1 MLKGSFQNHLKVSII
16 DRAIRSPIN
25 GYARTSGIEPTPA
38 LTHIRRSQRAEERG
52 TATQR
57 ESAIMQALQ
66 IIAQGEA
73 EFLHESNEPE
83 LIESDN
89 ARVRFIH
96 AQGRL

>member
-1 MLKGSFQNHLKVSII
+1 
-16 DRAIRSPIN
+16 
-25 GYARTSGIEPTPA
+25 
-38 LTHIRRSQRAEERG
+38 
-52 TATQR
+52 
-57 ESAIMQALQ
+57 MQALQ